1 LFVAVL
7 GASSYTY
14 VEATRDQ
21 QLVAW
26 IQAHI
31 ETAPWIH
38 PCYRGCLTLE
48 IANVSN
54 TPLILYPGRSIGQL
68 ILMELAKG
76 NGREPKLSGTYL
88 APVYPEAPVFADPKE
103 DLQKIG
109 VPESDIKFPGH
120 GGSGG

>member
-1 LFVAVL
+1 VL